1 MAEKIFMLLT
11 RTDMHLQLK
20 GVRYQFGCT
29 AVNPFRLSEDESE
42 AQLLCFFVCKCL
54 SICE

>member
-1 MAEKIFMLLT
+1 
-11 RTDMHLQLK
+11 MHLQLK